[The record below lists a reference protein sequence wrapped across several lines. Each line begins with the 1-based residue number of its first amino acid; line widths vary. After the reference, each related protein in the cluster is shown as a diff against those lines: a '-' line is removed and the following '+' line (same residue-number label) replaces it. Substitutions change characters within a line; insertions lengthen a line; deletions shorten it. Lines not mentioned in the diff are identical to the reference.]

1 LEFFENKK
9 AYAEQVLSEEPQ
21 IPLHRFFLYLC
32 RYWVDPNLIKPT
44 IVEAYRNRL
53 TSEGYHWMAA
63 EMSALLKALG
73 QPVDASQL
81 PTRPAID

>member
-9 AYAEQVLSEEPQ
+9 AYAEQVLSQEPQ

-44 IVEAYRNRL
+44 TVEAYRNRL

-63 EMSALLKALG
+63 EMSASAEGHRAAGGCVAAADKA
-73 QPVDASQL
+73 
-81 PTRPAID
+81 RR